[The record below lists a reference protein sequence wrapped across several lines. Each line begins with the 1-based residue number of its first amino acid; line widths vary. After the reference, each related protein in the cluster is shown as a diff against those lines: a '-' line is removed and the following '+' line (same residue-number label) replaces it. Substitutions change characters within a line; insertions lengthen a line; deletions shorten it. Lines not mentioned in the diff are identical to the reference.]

1 MIEAFRNLFYDPR
14 VRDVD
19 VDNPSLLEFHNKII
33 NEKKILRSAF
43 NSFYDVMLN
52 CNKKFIKVKG
62 KEFELG
68 CGVGFFK
75 KRRRA
80 LITTDIRHSKYIDC
94 ILDAQKM
101 NLKDHSV
108 RCFYAI
114 NVFHHLP
121 KPDLF
126 FKELIRVL
134 VLGGGVIL
142 IEPHNGFFSRTVHKY
157 LHKNEI
163 FNVFQK
169 SWTNKK
175 ILGPLSGANQALSYL
190 VFERDKKKFIKKYGN
205 FLEIKHQ
212 KYINNGLRYFF
223 SGGLNFRQLLP
234 NFFLHLIQLIE
245 SILSPFS
252 KHTSLYQVTVIIRK

>member
-1 MIEAFRNLFYDPR
+1 MIKIFRNLFYDPR
-14 VRDVD
+14 VRDLN

-52 CNKKFIKVKG
+52 CSKKFIKVEG
-62 KEFELG
+62 REFELG
-68 CGVGFFK
+68 SGVGFFK
-75 KRRRA
+75 KKRRGI
-80 LITTDIRHSKYIDC
+80 ITTDIRDSKYIDR

-101 NLKDHSV
+101 KLKDHSV
-108 RCFYAI
+108 GCFYAI

-126 FKELIRVL
+126 FEELIRVL

-163 FNVFQK
+163 FDIFQK
-169 SWTNKK
+169 GWTNKK

-190 VFERDKKKFIKKYGN
+190 VFERDKKKFNKKYGN

-212 KYINNGLRYFF
+212 TYINNGLRYFL

-234 NFFLHLIQLIE
+234 DFFLHLIQWIE
-245 SILSPFS
+245 CLLSPLS
-252 KHTSLYQVTVIIRK
+252 KHISLYQVTVIIRK